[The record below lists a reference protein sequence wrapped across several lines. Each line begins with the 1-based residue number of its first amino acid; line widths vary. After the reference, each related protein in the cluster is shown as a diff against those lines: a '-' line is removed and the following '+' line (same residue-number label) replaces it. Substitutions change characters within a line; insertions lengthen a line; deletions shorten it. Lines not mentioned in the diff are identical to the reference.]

1 MRLIYRLRIGCASAL
16 GLCISYLTHSARRRC
31 PASSLDRLSGGSGEG
46 RYKKSSLCLRLY
58 FAGFMSC
65 ALPFLNSSLPLDA
78 QVYAAPQEVMTFSG
92 DDVRAHVYRVVE
104 RSPLLKNLEVAEIK
118 PPRFSSQRAPQGS
131 KLTVSVVG
139 ELRGGR
145 VPVEVSLSYQGR
157 LLRKLRSFVEVD
169 FFMTGWAL
177 KSTKTAGTSLSRSDL
192 VEVRRPSRVFS
203 RDAIQDHTQIVGA
216 KLRRSV
222 GAKVPLRRAW
232 LMIPPLVKRGAI
244 VELIFSRKSISL
256 SAQGEALGDGKKSD
270 MIRVRNLNS
279 KKIVTGRVIGINR
292 VDVGRR

>member
-1 MRLIYRLRIGCASAL
+1 MKTSLLSRLCFAAL
-16 GLCISYLTHSARRRC
+16 LV
-31 PASSLDRLSGGSGEG
+31 
-46 RYKKSSLCLRLY
+46 CLY
-58 FAGFMSC
+58 
-65 ALPFLNSSLPLDA
+65 PHLNSRSHLGFK
-78 QVYAAPQEVMTFSG
+78 VYAAPQKVMTFSG
-92 DDVRAHVYRVVE
+92 DDVRAQVYRVVE
-104 RSPLLKNLEVAEIK
+104 RSPLLKDLEVAEIK

-145 VPVEVSLSYQGR
+145 VPVEVSLLYQGR

-177 KSTKTAGTSLSRSDL
+177 KSTKTAGTSLTRSDL
-192 VEVRRPSRVFS
+192 VEVRRPSRAFS
-203 RDAIQDHTQIVGA
+203 RDAIQDHTQIIGA

-222 GAKVPLRRAW
+222 GAKVPLRGAW

-244 VELIFSRKSISL
+244 VELIFNRKSISL